1 MSPDTAGGVVMGSRC
16 RSPTTDEPSGRTVHL
31 WAALGA
37 CSRCFGCLFFYVS
50 VCQRAWKWGAH
61 VPCVDFPIP
70 SAHSFPGTHGAQ
82 LSGCLTMSCEKL
94 AARSWIQE
102 AALGQPLGQPILLL
116 RAGNH
121 LLGDDGGGEKPRRA
135 VGGAGHLWS
144 GALGDLERPHPGI
157 SYREGRR
164 WQVPPFSTSPTRGS

>member
-1 MSPDTAGGVVMGSRC
+1 MSHLGGQSICGPLLVLVLGALAVCFFMSLCAKEPGNGVRMSLVWISQSLLPTAFLGHM
-16 RSPTTDEPSGRTVHL
+16 EPSSLAVL
-31 WAALGA
+31 
-37 CSRCFGCLFFYVS
+37 
-50 VCQRAWKWGAH
+50 
-61 VPCVDFPIP
+61 P
-70 SAHSFPGTHGAQ
+70 
-82 LSGCLTMSCEKL
+82 CEKL

-116 RAGNH
+116 IAGNH